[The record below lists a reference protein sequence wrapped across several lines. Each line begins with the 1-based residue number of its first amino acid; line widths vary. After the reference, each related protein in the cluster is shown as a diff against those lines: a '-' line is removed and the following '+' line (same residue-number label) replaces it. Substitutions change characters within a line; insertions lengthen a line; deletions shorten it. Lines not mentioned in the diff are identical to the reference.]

1 MTGPALLRAV
11 NLKDDLARP
20 ERLAH
25 YRPTRRSLPLVRAIL
40 DGGAWMVIAPY
51 GSGKS
56 LCAGIGALF
65 SSDPSSSAN
74 GLAPVLERM
83 RCVDPDL
90 RRRILE
96 HGQQVSKGRSV
107 VLTGHTPNVA
117 TALAYASQLKSD
129 NGDLATV
136 WGQLT
141 GRSGGGGKQKSS
153 SRPSLGRI
161 RSAP

>member
-1 MTGPALLRAV
+1 MTGPAFLRAV
-11 NLKDDLARP
+11 DLKDDLARP

-74 GLAPVLERM
+74 GLATVLDRM
-83 RCVDPDL
+83 QGVDPDL
-90 RRRILE
+90 RDRILQ
-96 HGQQVSKGRSV
+96 HGRQASKGRSV
-107 VLTGHTPNVA
+107 VLTGHTPDVA
-117 TALAYASQLKSD
+117 TALARASQLKSD
-129 NGDLATV
+129 SGDLAAV

-141 GRSGGGGKQKSS
+141 GCSGGGVK
-153 SRPSLGRI
+153 
-161 RSAP
+161 

>member
-25 YRPTRRSLPLVRAIL
+25 YRPTRRSLPLVSAIL

-65 SSDPSSSAN
+65 SCDPSSSAN
-74 GLAPVLERM
+74 GLAPVLDRM
-83 RCVDPDL
+83 RGVDADL
-90 RRRILE
+90 RDRILE
-96 HGQQVSKGRSV
+96 GGRQFSKGRSV

-117 TALAYASQLKSD
+117 TALARASQLKFD
-129 NGDLATV
+129 NGDLAAV

-141 GRSGGGGKQKSS
+141 GRSGGGGEQQS
-153 SRPSLGRI
+153 SRHNLGRI
-161 RSAP
+161 RSSP

>member
-11 NLKDDLARP
+11 NLKDDLATP
-20 ERLAH
+20 GRLAH

-65 SSDPSSSAN
+65 SSDPASAM
-74 GLAPVLERM
+74 GDLAPVLDRM
-83 RCVDPDL
+83 QGVDPKL
-90 RRRILE
+90 CSRILDN
-96 HGQQVSKGRSV
+96 GRDPSKGLPI
-107 VLTGHTPNVA
+107 VLTGHTPDVS
-117 TALAYASQLKSD
+117 TALASAAQLKFD
-129 NGDLATV
+129 NGDLAAV

-141 GRSGGGGKQKSS
+141 GRSGGGGE
-153 SRPSLGRI
+153 
-161 RSAP
+161 

>member
-1 MTGPALLRAV
+1 MTGSPLLRAV
-11 NLKDDLARP
+11 SLRDDLARP

-65 SSDPSSSAN
+65 SCDPSSSAN
-74 GLAPVLERM
+74 GLAAVLNRM
-83 RCVDPDL
+83 QGVDPHL
-90 RRRILE
+90 SHRISE
-96 HGQQVSKGRSV
+96 HGRQASRGRSV
-107 VLTGHTPNVA
+107 VLTGHTPDVA
-117 TALAYASQLKSD
+117 SALARASQLKSD
-129 NGDLATV
+129 NGDLAAV

-141 GRSGGGGKQKSS
+141 GCSGGGQSVIVVSS
-153 SRPSLGRI
+153 
-161 RSAP
+161 

>member
-65 SSDPSSSAN
+65 SCDPSSSAN
-74 GLAPVLERM
+74 GLAPVLDRM
-83 RCVDPDL
+83 KGIDPHL
-90 RRRILE
+90 RHKILE
-96 HGQQVSKGRSV
+96 RERQASKGRSV
-107 VLTGHTPNVA
+107 VLTGHTPDLA
-117 TALAYASQLKSD
+117 AALASASQLKSD
-129 NGDLATV
+129 NGDLAAV
-136 WGQLT
+136 WSQLT
-141 GRSGGGGKQKSS
+141 GCLGGGGKQ
-153 SRPSLGRI
+153 
-161 RSAP
+161 